1 MSNDLSNKC
10 EKCANEGE
18 IALLPCPF
26 CNQPVTIRWNTMTGE
41 HYISHVDL
49 NNRCPQRPFY
59 GNEAQWN
66 ERPAENSLRAENDAL
81 FEKGRDRDEMA
92 RSLRHMSNELTWTQE
107 KARGWQNRAEYAE
120 SKLNKLAKRADTAAL
135 DAAGE

>member
-66 ERPAENSLRAENDAL
+66 ERPAENSLRAENERLRIAL
-81 FEKGRDRDEMA
+81 NQVGNDTCENGHLFIGGNPFDVSWDDLKCTRCGFRFLDTP
-92 RSLRHMSNELTWTQE
+92 LR
-107 KARGWQNRAEYAE
+107 
-120 SKLNKLAKRADTAAL
+120 
-135 DAAGE
+135 